1 MHLEKIMGYSSV
13 FEIWKDAVKKFPQR
27 VALSDGTS
35 EITFLTAYR
44 EICYLAECYKKFG
57 LEKGDKVCIF
67 AENSPH
73 WLLIEQGAIC
83 IGAISVAKNS
93 KIGIKELDYVFKN
106 SDSTSLITD
115 NPEIINYF
123 VKNNPDFVSQ
133 QKMVIFLGHDEC
145 FRNNEKIT
153 YFSDIMLNFNKNN
166 DYFSDY
172 DNKPDDVCY
181 IYYTSGTSSMPKGA
195 ILVNYGM
202 AYQVE
207 EIQRIL
213 PNESPELFLET
224 FPLASA
230 GGKTFNLYA
239 LSVGCKIVYTPYVG
253 FFEKLAQMRPSLIH
267 FAPKIVMTLLGKYYD
282 YINSRGKLFR
292 HWFDLNYTFSMQIM
306 KIQRKFYAKRK
317 TNTVAKGFDG
327 FCENFLSLI
336 RKFQDKILY
345 KKIRNY
351 YINDNTVLAIGSAS
365 LANKAEDFF
374 SIIGV
379 RFMQHYGMTE
389 TTGLTTHA
397 TIQDQQERPYTVG
410 LPFSKTKFKIVD
422 PETMQPL
429 PPMEKGVL
437 MLKGPEI
444 LKGYYNNPEATK
456 KALTPD
462 GWLITGDL
470 AFAYPDDYLVILSR
484 YDDVI
489 VMMNGYNVYAPPIQ
503 DQINASHF
511 VKQSVVVGQAKPYL
525 AAVIVLDNDAY
536 EKWCNENSSKV
547 VNPNDNAKF
556 KEVLLQDINEL
567 ISKKTYYKYYEKI
580 KYVYLL
586 QDEFSVENGT
596 LTNTLKVK
604 YRKVCELYKN
614 EIDALY
620 KTK

>member
-1 MHLEKIMGYSSV
+1 MGYNSV
-13 FEIWKDAVKKFPQR
+13 FDIWKDAVKKFPDK
-27 VALSDGTS
+27 VALSDGNS
-35 EITFLTAYR
+35 FNDITFQTAFR
-44 EICYLAECYKKFG
+44 EICYLAECYKNFG
-57 LEKGDKVCIF
+57 ISKGDKVCIF

-73 WLLIEQGAIC
+73 WLLLEQGVIC

-93 KIGIKELDYVFKN
+93 KIGINELDYVFKN

-115 NPEIINYF
+115 NPEIIEHF
-123 VKNNPDFVSQ
+123 VNDNPNFLNE
-133 QKMVIFLGHDEC
+133 QKMVIFTGHDDC
-145 FRNNEKIT
+145 FRNNSKIT
-153 YFSDIMLNFNKNN
+153 YFSDLLLNFNKNT

-172 DNKPDDVCY
+172 ENKPDDVCY

-195 ILVNYGM
+195 VLVNYGM

-239 LSVGCKIVYTPYVG
+239 LSLGCKIIYTPYSG
-253 FFEKLAQMRPSLIH
+253 FFDKLAELRPSLLH

-282 YINSRGKLFR
+282 YINSFGKSFR
-292 HWFDLNYTFSMQIM
+292 RWFNINYAISMKIM
-306 KIQRKFYAKRK
+306 KLQRKFYAKRK

-327 FCENFLSLI
+327 FCERTLSSI
-336 RKFQDKILY
+336 RNFQDKILY
-345 KKIRNY
+345 KKIRNRF
-351 YINDNTVLAIGSAS
+351 IDDNTILAIGSAS
-365 LANKAEDFF
+365 LANNAEDFF

-379 RFMQHYGMTE
+379 RFLQHYGMTE

-410 LPFSKTKFKIVD
+410 LPFSKTKFKIVNPD
-422 PETMQPL
+422 TMEPL
-429 PPMEKGVL
+429 PPMEKGL
-437 MLKGPEI
+437 LLLKGPEI
-444 LKGYYNNPEATK
+444 LKKYYNNEEATK
-456 KALTPD
+456 KTITPD

-484 YDDVI
+484 FDDVI

-503 DQINASHF
+503 DQINASPF

-525 AAVIVLDNDAY
+525 AAIISLDKNAY
-536 EKWCNENSSKV
+536 KNWCKENSVEEIS
-547 VNPNDNAKF
+547 PNKNEKF
-556 KEVLLQDINEL
+556 KEFLLKNINDL

-586 QDEFSVENGT
+586 DEEFSVENGT

-614 EIDALY
+614 QIDNLY
-620 KTK
+620 K

>member
-1 MHLEKIMGYSSV
+1 
-13 FEIWKDAVKKFPQR
+13 
-27 VALSDGTS
+27 
-35 EITFLTAYR
+35 
-44 EICYLAECYKKFG
+44 
-57 LEKGDKVCIF
+57 
-67 AENSPH
+67 
-73 WLLIEQGAIC
+73 
-83 IGAISVAKNS
+83 
-93 KIGIKELDYVFKN
+93 
-106 SDSTSLITD
+106 
-115 NPEIINYF
+115 
-123 VKNNPDFVSQ
+123 
-133 QKMVIFLGHDEC
+133 
-145 FRNNEKIT
+145 
-153 YFSDIMLNFNKNN
+153 
-166 DYFSDY
+166 
-172 DNKPDDVCY
+172 
-181 IYYTSGTSSMPKGA
+181 
-195 ILVNYGM
+195 
-202 AYQVE
+202 
-207 EIQRIL
+207 
-213 PNESPELFLET
+213 
-224 FPLASA
+224 
-230 GGKTFNLYA
+230 
-239 LSVGCKIVYTPYVG
+239 
-253 FFEKLAQMRPSLIH
+253 
-267 FAPKIVMTLLGKYYD
+267 
-282 YINSRGKLFR
+282 
-292 HWFDLNYTFSMQIM
+292 
-306 KIQRKFYAKRK
+306 
-317 TNTVAKGFDG
+317 
-327 FCENFLSLI
+327 
-336 RKFQDKILY
+336 
-345 KKIRNY
+345 
-351 YINDNTVLAIGSAS
+351 
-365 LANKAEDFF
+365 
-374 SIIGV
+374 
-379 RFMQHYGMTE
+379 MTE

>member
-1 MHLEKIMGYSSV
+1 MGYNSV
-13 FEIWKDAVKKFPQR
+13 FDIWKDAVKKYPDK
-27 VALSDGTS
+27 VALSDGTTYND
-35 EITFLTAYR
+35 ITFQTAFR
-44 EICYLAECYKKFG
+44 EICYLAQCFKNFG
-57 LEKGDKVCIF
+57 IKKGDKVCIF

-93 KIGIKELDYVFKN
+93 KIGINELDYVFKN

-115 NPEIINYF
+115 NSEVINHF
-123 VKNNPDFVSQ
+123 IENDNDFLEK
-133 QKMVIFLGHDEC
+133 QKTVIFLGHDEC
-145 FRNNEKIT
+145 YRNNPKIV
-153 YFSDIMLNFNKNN
+153 YFSDIMLNFNKNI

-213 PNESPELFLET
+213 PNEKPELFLET

-239 LSVGCKIVYTPYVG
+239 LSIGCKIVYTPYAG
-253 FFEKLAQMRPSLIH
+253 FFEKLEAMRPSLLH
-267 FAPKIVMTLLGKYYD
+267 FAPKIAMTLLGKYYE
-282 YINSRGKLFR
+282 YINSRGKIF
-292 HWFDLNYTFSMQIM
+292 HNWFNFNFAISMRIM
-306 KIQRKFYAKRK
+306 KLQRKLYAKREA
-317 TNTVAKGFDG
+317 NTEAKGICG
-327 FCENFLSLI
+327 ILERTLSGI
-336 RKFQDKILY
+336 RKIQDKLVY
-345 KKIRNY
+345 KKVRNR
-351 YINDNTVLAIGSAS
+351 YIDDNTILAIGSAS

-410 LPFSKTKFKIVD
+410 LPFSKTSFKIVNS
-422 PETMQPL
+422 ETMQPL
-429 PPMEKGVL
+429 PPMEKGL
-437 MLKGPEI
+437 LLLKGPEI
-444 LKGYYNNPEATK
+444 LKGYYNNPAATE
-456 KALTPD
+456 KAITPD

-470 AFAYPDDYLVILSR
+470 AFAYPDNYLVILSR

-503 DQINASHF
+503 DQINASVF

-525 AAVIVLDNDAY
+525 AAIIVLDNEAY
-536 EKWCNENSSKV
+536 ENWCKENSVKSSNPNEN
-547 VNPNDNAKF
+547 NKF
-556 KEVLLQDINEL
+556 KEHLLADINDL

-586 QDEFSVENGT
+586 QEEFSVENGT

-604 YRKVCELYKN
+604 YRKVCECYKKQIDDLYKN
-614 EIDALY
+614 
-620 KTK
+620 K